1 MLEKFKEKLD
11 IAKSYFKDFSNYVE
25 LEDFRDFLLFVLNSQ
40 VSSNILKQL
49 GIGGGKDVLNLPY
62 NPLFNVYYQKIN
74 LISAGALIIYVKSD
88 PISDEFI
95 LEKDDPIFKEY
106 LRPNER
112 ELAFRGKEKF
122 LIPKI
127 SDCTF
132 LNEDHKDPITM
143 KFDDLYYDLKSFM
156 AVAEPNILF
165 VRDAPTKEKPDLL
178 FAFNL
183 MPEMPGKSDEKVLKL
198 DILIDPKHKT
208 KGIKYIKR
216 GEDFSLQYLENLTDI
231 SHADIFKSAF
241 SLVLHIKSFE
251 SLTNTDS

>member
-1 MLEKFKEKLD
+1 MMEEFQQKLE
-11 IAKSYFKDFSNYVE
+11 IAKRYFENFKNYIE
-25 LEDFRDFLLFVLNSQ
+25 LENFRDFLLFVLNSQ
-40 VSSNILKQL
+40 VSSNILQQL

-62 NPLFNVYYQKIN
+62 NPLFKMYYQKVN
-74 LISAGALIIYVKSD
+74 LISAGALIIYVKTD

-95 LEKDDPIFKEY
+95 LDKDDPIFKEY

-132 LNEDHKDPITM
+132 LSEKNSNPITL
-143 KFDDLYYDLKSFM
+143 KFDDLYYDMKSFM

-165 VRDAPTKEKPDLL
+165 VRDAPSESDPDLV

-198 DILIDPKHKT
+198 DLLIDSEHKT
-208 KGIKYIKR
+208 KNIKYIKR
-216 GEDFSLQYLENLTDI
+216 EEDYELKYLENLTNI
-231 SHADIFKSAF
+231 THADIFKSAF
-241 SLVLHIKSFE
+241 SLILHIKSFE
-251 SLTNTDS
+251 KP